1 MAIDVDYARKQLYIY
16 NRYSATLQK
25 LNFYP
30 ENGFQNDIA
39 IPLHQGLSRSNVKI
53 ALDWISNNIYW
64 TDPAFR
70 WIALQSLNTY
80 GHYRI
85 LVYDNVERPTGI
97 AVDPT
102 HKYLF
107 WSDVGSLPKI
117 ERSSLS
123 GTGRKT
129 ILSQG
134 IAYPI
139 ALDVDIASSKLY
151 WVDSIRDSV
160 ERSNLDGKERSTV
173 KRMTHTT
180 FSDIEVFFDVVFATD
195 FDSSLGGKVRL
206 FNKDTGI
213 DDKGWPVFQSTNSE
227 ITCVN
232 FYAPQPTI
240 TGLP

>member
-1 MAIDVDYARKQLYIY
+1 MPHLYNVCWTYFTDTLSTGYLVLGSITGGPSYNRTKVYALPIETAAGNTTIHTTPEKSFFFNNFLEQPMAIDVDYARKQLYIY

-102 HKYLF
+102 HKLVAFISFRYC
-107 WSDVGSLPKI
+107 
-117 ERSSLS
+117 
-123 GTGRKT
+123 T
-129 ILSQG
+129 I
-134 IAYPI
+134 
-139 ALDVDIASSKLY
+139 
-151 WVDSIRDSV
+151 
-160 ERSNLDGKERSTV
+160 
-173 KRMTHTT
+173 
-180 FSDIEVFFDVVFATD
+180 
-195 FDSSLGGKVRL
+195 
-206 FNKDTGI
+206 
-213 DDKGWPVFQSTNSE
+213 
-227 ITCVN
+227 
-232 FYAPQPTI
+232 
-240 TGLP
+240 